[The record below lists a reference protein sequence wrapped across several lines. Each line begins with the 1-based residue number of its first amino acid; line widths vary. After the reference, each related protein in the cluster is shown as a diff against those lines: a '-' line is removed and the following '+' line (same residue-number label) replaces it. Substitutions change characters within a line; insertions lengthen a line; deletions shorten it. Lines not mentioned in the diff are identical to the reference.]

1 MMTRLDSEV
10 AVCHL
15 SGLMQPWLI
24 ARLASMECASLRLNT
39 FSALEVRAESRL
51 VRRRRDYYAVLFR
64 KFRCSRGGRF
74 IVEGICPNVH
84 LVRFHVD

>member
-1 MMTRLDSEV
+1 MKMMTRLDSEI

-39 FSALEVRAESRL
+39 FSALEVPVPKVDL
-51 VRRRRDYYAVLFR
+51 CDV
-64 KFRCSRGGRF
+64 GGTTTPYWF
-74 IVEGICPNVH
+74 ENSVAHAAAGSS
-84 LVRFHVD
+84 